1 MTRPGGSD
9 LSPAERAA
17 RVFTPKVRGIEI
29 NREGTE
35 RKRECVRRGGIEW
48 VGARAGVCRGG
59 RVVEVPDGSGGEVR
73 ASCKLAGLAD

>member
-9 LSPAERAA
+9 LSPVERAA

-35 RKRECVRRGGIEW
+35 GKRESVCAGAGAEWVRGAGGCLLGGGGDGDGGGSQTGGEWRGGE
-48 VGARAGVCRGG
+48 
-59 RVVEVPDGSGGEVR
+59 GE
-73 ASCKLAGLAD
+73 L

>member
-35 RKRECVRRGGIEW
+35 RTSECVRW
-48 VGARAGVCRGG
+48 GV
-59 RVVEVPDGSGGEVR
+59 EE
-73 ASCKLAGLAD
+73 

>member
-35 RKRECVRRGGIEW
+35 RTRECVRRGVEEEG
-48 VGARAGVCRGG
+48 VGRGARAGVCRDVRG
-59 RVVEVPDGSGGEVR
+59 RRGVG
-73 ASCKLAGLAD
+73 

>member
-35 RKRECVRRGGIEW
+35 RTRECVRWGWRSRR
-48 VGARAGVCRGG
+48 VGARAAVCRGVRG
-59 RVVEVPDGSGGEVR
+59 RRGVGREAR